1 MTTEANQI
9 DTRGNGESKTLILS
23 PAAKRRQLLNT
34 LIEAG
39 VILPEDWQALDD
51 HARRRFFES
60 GSDDELMTRLLEA
73 HLLTPYQAARV
84 RAEGARHLVVGNYRL
99 LDEIGSGGMGVVYRG
114 EHALLRRPVAI
125 KILRDTGDS
134 GETMLQ
140 RFFVEMRAL
149 ARIRHPNVVWA
160 LDAGTVKPTRM
171 EDSYL
176 HYLVMEHVTGT
187 NLEHLAAKGPLSISH
202 ACELIYQIAGALDE
216 THKLNLIHRDIKPS
230 NILVTPQGCAK
241 LLDFGLALHFG
252 RRRLTMP
259 GTLLG
264 TLGFMA
270 PEQIS
275 DAATVDVRTDV
286 FGLGATLFFCLSGMC
301 PFPTTGSIANQVA
314 ARMTQAPPEIRT
326 YRPDVSP
333 ELEAVIR
340 RMMATNR
347 DDRYPTPQSVL
358 HALLPFVNSS
368 NRFESQHHASVDSSG
383 SLADAQ
389 GRPTPPEAPRLLIA
403 DDEVYIRR
411 ICKSYFTREG
421 FECAEAADG
430 EDTLRQLTEREFD
443 IALMD
448 IDMPKLDGGEVLK
461 RIRRTHPSGHLKV
474 IMMSGGVT
482 PDEMSMMLALGAD
495 DYVAKPLPR
504 LELVSRVR
512 SALAHKRTQDRSDQ
526 LHKRLVQL
534 NAELEATLT
543 SRSSDVSRV
552 RKTLLCAL
560 ARIVE
565 SRTQE
570 TPDHLTRI
578 ARYCTALAL
587 QARETVRSGPLLND
601 AFIQVLETCAP
612 LHDIGNVAMPDHIL
626 RCQGPLAPE
635 DRIVMQAHTTIGA
648 ETLASVAKKD
658 RSASAFWQTAI
669 DITRHHHEHYD
680 GTGYPDR
687 LAGSNIPLAA
697 RLVAIADA
705 YDMLRT
711 PGTLDAPLSHNAAV
725 EMIAQGSKGK
735 FDPMLVQSFQ
745 EAEAQF
751 DEIFRAHPEST
762 SVADEP
768 SNATSKRR

>member
-1 MTTEANQI
+1 MNHEPNQVE
-9 DTRGNGESKTLILS
+9 TKASSESKTLILS
-23 PAAKRRQLLNT
+23 PAAARRQLLNS

-60 GSDDELMTRLLEA
+60 PSDDELMTRLLEA
-73 HLLTPYQAARV
+73 HLLTPYQAARI
-84 RAEGARHLVVGNYRL
+84 RAEGPRHLVVGNYRL

-125 KILRDTGDS
+125 KILRDAGDS

-160 LDAGTVKPTRM
+160 LDAGTVKPTRVD
-171 EDSYL
+171 DSFV
-176 HYLVMEHVTGT
+176 HYLVMEYVTGT
-187 NLEHLAAKGPLSISH
+187 NLEHLATKSPLSVSQ

-216 THKLNLIHRDIKPS
+216 THKLNLVHRDIKPS
-230 NILVTPQGCAK
+230 NILVTSQGVAK

-275 DAATVDVRTDV
+275 DAATVDIRTDL
-286 FGLGATLFFCLSGMC
+286 FGLGATLFFCLTGAC
-301 PFPTTGSIANQVA
+301 PFSTTGTIANQVA
-314 ARMTQAPPEIRT
+314 ARLTQGPPAVRT

-333 ELEAVIR
+333 ELETIIR

-358 HALLPFVNSS
+358 HALLPFVNSTS
-368 NRFESQHHASVDSSG
+368 RFEGKHRHVDGGSSSG
-383 SLADAQ
+383 HDADPV
-389 GRPTPPEAPRLLIA
+389 RPTAAAAPRIVIA
-403 DDEVYIRR
+403 DDEAYIRR

-421 FECAEAADG
+421 YECAEAADG
-430 EDTLRQLTEREFD
+430 EETLQILSQREYD
-443 IALMD
+443 IVLLD
-448 IDMPKLDGGEVLK
+448 VDMPKLDGAEALK
-461 RIRRTHPSGHLKV
+461 RLRRNQPGGHLKV

-482 PDEMSMMLALGAD
+482 PDEMSTMLALGAD
-495 DYVAKPLPR
+495 DYLAKPLPR
-504 LELVSRVR
+504 AELVSRVQA
-512 SALAHKRTQDRSDQ
+512 ALAHKRIQDRSDH
-526 LHKRLVQL
+526 LHKQLMQL
-534 NAELEATLT
+534 NADLEATMT
-543 SRSSDVSRV
+543 ARSSDLSRV
-552 RKTLLCAL
+552 RKTLLYAL
-560 ARIVE
+560 ARIVQ

-570 TPDHLTRI
+570 TPGHLNRI
-578 ARYCTALAL
+578 GRYTTALAL
-587 QARETVRSGPLLND
+587 QARTLARSGPLLND

-626 RCQGPLAPE
+626 QHSGKLAPE

-648 ETLASVAKKD
+648 ETLAGVAKKD
-658 RSASAFWQTAI
+658 RSAAAFWQTAI
-669 DITRHHHEHYD
+669 DITRHHHENYD

-687 LAGSNIPLAA
+687 LAGANIPLAA
-697 RLVAIADA
+697 RLVSVADA
-705 YDMLRT
+705 YDSLRT
-711 PGTLDAPLSHNAAV
+711 TSEMGIALSHNAAV
-725 EMIAQGSKGK
+725 EMIVEGTKGR
-735 FDPMLVQSFQ
+735 FDPQLLHAFQ
-745 EAEAQF
+745 EAQVQF
-751 DEIFRAHPEST
+751 DEIFRAFPERE
-762 SVADEP
+762 VAPEEECAGP
-768 SNATSKRR
+768 